1 MHQNCFCMHAC
12 RILDTRPLLQEELMK
27 QSREVEE
34 EAKKYEKAPN
44 FARCMQDVME
54 LCQE

>member
-1 MHQNCFCMHAC
+1 
-12 RILDTRPLLQEELMK
+12 MK

-34 EAKKYEKAPN
+34 EAKKYEKAPS

-54 LCQE
+54 LCQEWSSTLVNPFRSF